1 MPDFFRDQVVMITGA
16 CGSVGQELVV
26 QLLGLLPAEVR
37 LFDNN
42 ESGLFIMHQQLSS
55 QYPQV
60 HAFLGDVRDAQKVAT
75 VARGCDVILHCAA
88 FKHVFFSEY
97 NPFEAVQT
105 NILGVKNVIEAAIRH
120 NVKLVIFT
128 SSDKAVNPTSVMGTS
143 KLMGERLITAAN
155 VVRANSTQRFS
166 SVRFGNVLGSRGSV
180 FEVFAQQIKQGGPV
194 TVTDPNMTRFIMSL
208 NRAAHLVLESAG
220 LACGGEV
227 MVTKMEAIRIPDLA
241 RVMIDLLAPAYGH
254 DPGAI
259 EISIIGAKP
268 GEKTYEEL
276 VSQEETGRGVELPE
290 LYVVLPAFRAI
301 YHEID
306 YQYLG
311 AATGHPLTQPY
322 NSAQTEPLNP
332 EQLRQFILE
341 HRLLPPEV
349 LLRFPDLKVRPCA
362 S

>member
-1 MPDFFRDQVVMITGA
+1 LPDFFRDQVVMVTGA
-16 CGSVGQELVV
+16 CGSVGQELVG
-26 QLLGLLPAEVR
+26 QLLRMLPAQVR

-42 ESGLFIMHQQLSS
+42 ESGLFLMHQQLSPHQS
-55 QYPQV
+55 QV
-60 HAFLGDVRDAQKVAT
+60 HAFLGDLRDAQKVAA

-155 VVRANSTQRFS
+155 VVRANSAQRFS

-180 FEVFAQQIKQGGPV
+180 FEVFAQQIKAGGPV
-194 TVTDPNMTRFIMSL
+194 TVTDPQMTRFVMSL
-208 NRAAHLVLESAG
+208 KRSAHLVLESAG

-227 MVTKMEAIRIPDLA
+227 MVTKMAAIRILDLA
-241 RVMIDLLAPAYGH
+241 QVMIDLLAPAYGH
-254 DPGAI
+254 DPAAV
-259 EISIIGAKP
+259 EITTIGGKP
-268 GEKTYEEL
+268 GEKLYEEL
-276 VSQEETGRGVELPE
+276 ISQDETGRCVELAD

-306 YQYLG
+306 YRYPG
-311 AATGHPLTQPY
+311 ATRGQRLTQPY
-322 NSAQTEPLNP
+322 NSAQTKPLSP
-332 EQLRQFILE
+332 EELRQFLLE
-341 HRLLPPEV
+341 HRLLPQEV
-349 LLRFPDLKVRPCA
+349 LLRSPGLEAGSCA

>member
-1 MPDFFRDQVVMITGA
+1 MPDFFRNQVVMVTGA
-16 CGSVGQELVV
+16 CGSVGQELVG
-26 QLLGLLPAEVR
+26 QLLEALPAEVR

-42 ESGLFIMHQQLSS
+42 ESGLFLMHQQLAARH
-55 QYPQV
+55 PQV
-60 HAFLGDVRDAQKVAT
+60 HAFLGDVRDAQKVAA

-105 NILGVKNVIEAAIRH
+105 NILGVKNVIEAAIRQ

-155 VVRANSTQRFS
+155 VVRANSSQRFS

-194 TVTDPNMTRFIMSL
+194 TVTDSQMTRFIMSL
-208 NRAAHLVLESAG
+208 KRAAHLVLESAG

-227 MVTKMEAIRIPDLA
+227 MVTKMAAIRIPDLA
-241 RVMIDLLAPAYGH
+241 RVMIDLLAPVYGR
-254 DPGAI
+254 DPAAVPI
-259 EISIIGAKP
+259 TIIGAKP
-268 GEKTYEEL
+268 GEKMYEEL
-276 VSQEETGRGVELPE
+276 VSQEETGRGLELAE

-301 YHEID
+301 YHEIN
-306 YQYLG
+306 YHYPG
-311 AATGHPLTQPY
+311 ATGHSLTQPY
-322 NSAQTEPLNP
+322 NSTQMEPLTP
-332 EQLRQFILE
+332 DQLRQFLLE
-341 HRLLPPEV
+341 HRLLPQEV
-349 LLRFPDLKVRPCA
+349 LRRFPEQQGPACA